1 VWDIVFWVDFV
12 FGNSTKLQ
20 KMILEIGPVM
30 QATLFHEQIIPY
42 LLCVK
47 SSIFM
52 NSWTQD
58 FIKAHSNKTTRNDE
72 IV

>member
-1 VWDIVFWVDFV
+1 
-12 FGNSTKLQ
+12 
-20 KMILEIGPVM
+20 MILEIGPVM